1 MLVELENMFLG
12 QGILWEQV
20 WNAIHQIQ
28 DQARTPPSKR
38 GRENPTGWDG
48 NLQDRTSRF
57 RDLVSDSS
65 STYRFDEGPR
75 SGQKRQRCSND
86 RLRPHPSSR
95 QSQFAL
101 RSSDEDLILPPAPVM
116 DELVN
121 LYFENFQPW
130 IPVLHMRRF
139 RERMADAE
147 KRKSL
152 ETIFHAIISVC
163 VRFCK
168 SPHFETPAIRA
179 EYAKRSKQKVIL
191 DSMES
196 FSVENLQALVIVT
209 LDTVIFP
216 ILLLRLY
223 AN

>member
-20 WNAIHQIQ
+20 WSAIHQIQ
-28 DQARTPPSKR
+28 DQARTTPRKR
-38 GRENPTGWDG
+38 GQDHPTGWDG
-48 NLQDRTSRF
+48 NIQDRTTMF
-57 RDLVSDSS
+57 RDLVSDSP
-65 STYRFDEGPR
+65 STYQFDKDFR

-86 RLRPHPSSR
+86 TLSPYPSSR
-95 QSQFAL
+95 QSQLAL
-101 RSSDEDLILPPAPVM
+101 HSSDEDLILPPAPVM
-116 DELVN
+116 DELVH

-130 IPVLHMRRF
+130 IPVLHMKRF

-147 KRKSL
+147 QRKSL
-152 ETIFHAIISVC
+152 GTIFHAIVSVC

-168 SPHFETPAIRA
+168 SPHFETAAIRA

-196 FSVENLQALVIVT
+196 FSVENLQALVMHW
-209 LDTVIFP
+209 
-216 ILLLRLY
+216 IL
-223 AN
+223 